1 MMTATDM
8 RARASIV
15 LTLRGMP
22 RMGTLSTAVITSS
35 RAEANAFKIELSF
48 LRKRLVT
55 IPRTELLRMSSRT
68 RGLLIDSRDGSV
80 NAVQMS
86 P

>member
-1 MMTATDM
+1 MTATDM
-8 RARASIV
+8 RARASTV
-15 LTLRGMP
+15 FTLRGMP
-22 RMGTLSTAVITSS
+22 RMGTLRTAVITSS